1 MILPS
6 KHIPEE
12 QTLLGVG
19 AVVLKRL
26 EHPQTVTSLWD
37 KLRNESVVGTYE
49 RFVLAL
55 DMLYIMGAVN
65 LHKGIIRKENHDP

>member
-19 AVVLKRL
+19 AVVLRYL
-26 EHPQTVTSLWD
+26 EHPQSVTGLWN
-37 KLRNESVVGTYE
+37 KLRDERTVGTYE

-55 DMLYIMGAVN
+55 DLLFITGV
-65 LHKGIIRKENHDP
+65 IILSQGLINRRES

>member
-6 KHIPEE
+6 KHISED

-19 AVVLKRL
+19 AVVLLRL
-26 EHPQTVTSLWD
+26 EQPETVTSLWE
-37 KLRNESVVGTYE
+37 KLRNEQVVGTYQ

-55 DMLYIMGAVN
+55 DLLYIAGVVN
-65 LHKGIIRKENHDP
+65 LSKGVIQKKIL

>member
-6 KHIPEE
+6 KHISEE

-19 AVVLKRL
+19 GALLKHL
-26 EHPQTVTSLWD
+26 EEPQTVTSLWE
-37 KLRNESVVGTYE
+37 KVREEHAVGTYE

-55 DMLYIMGAVN
+55 DLLYITGVVV
-65 LHKGIIRKENHDP
+65 LKSGLIDRRVS